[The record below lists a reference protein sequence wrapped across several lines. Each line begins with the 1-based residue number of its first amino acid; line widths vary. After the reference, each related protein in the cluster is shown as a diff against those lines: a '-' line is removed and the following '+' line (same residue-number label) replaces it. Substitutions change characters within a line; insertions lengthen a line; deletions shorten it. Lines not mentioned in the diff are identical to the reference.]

1 LQKTRF
7 DNDASLRIFAKCD
20 DIMKLVC
27 QFLQTNVPEFTKDNM
42 VDELQAQINNI
53 KINPKFK

>member
-1 LQKTRF
+1 
-7 DNDASLRIFAKCD
+7 
-20 DIMKLVC
+20 MKLVC

-53 KINPKFK
+53 KINPNFK